1 MDMKDNE
8 DDMKKFILKRLG
20 QSILIFFGVIFITF
34 ILMNIIPGNAA
45 TALIGE
51 KTNSAVYER
60 VTSELELDKPVMERF
75 FSYIARLF
83 KGDLGKSIIM
93 NQSVVEIIKRAFP
106 NTLKLSIAA
115 MIISWGFGI
124 LFGVIAA
131 MYQGTIVDRI
141 FMFNSILGISMPSFW
156 IAILL
161 QYIFAY
167 KLKLVPI
174 SGFGTLKELILPS
187 IVLGWSFSG
196 EITRVLKTNINH
208 TLAEGYID
216 TAKVKGLSKFQIIMK
231 HALKSSMLP
240 IVTIMILQFTSLLG
254 GAMIT
259 ETIFGIPGLGT
270 LSISALT
277 NRDLPLLQ
285 GTILLATSVIIFGNF
300 ISDILYSIIDPR
312 IRVE

>member
-1 MDMKDNE
+1 MN
-8 DDMKKFILKRLG
+8 KFLLKRFI
-20 QSILIFFGVIFITF
+20 QSIVIFFGVVFITF
-34 ILMNIIPGNAA
+34 LLMNIIPGNAA

-51 KTNSAVYER
+51 KTNAKVYER
-60 VTSELELDKPVMERF
+60 VLKELELDKPVAERF
-75 FSYIARLF
+75 FSYISKLLE
-83 KGDLGKSIIM
+83 GDLGKSIIM
-93 NQSVVEIIKRAFP
+93 NQSVAEIIKKAFP
-106 NTLKLSIAA
+106 NTLKLSLAA
-115 MIISWGFGI
+115 MMISWGFGI
-124 LFGVIAA
+124 LFGVLAA
-131 MYQGTIVDRI
+131 MYQGTFVDRLL
-141 FMFNSILGISMPSFW
+141 MFNSILGISMPTFW

-174 SGFGTLKELILPS
+174 SGFGSIKELILPA

-196 EITRVLKTNINH
+196 EITRVLKENIKY
-208 TLAEGYID
+208 TMKEGYVD
-216 TAKVKGLSKFQIIMK
+216 TARIKGLSKFQIIIR

-285 GTILLATSVIIFGNF
+285 GTILLATSIIILGNF
-300 ISDILYSIIDPR
+300 LSDILYSIIDPR